1 MVADENRQ
9 KQGKYVEKKD
19 IFTFFVLS
27 PLILHIINEK
37 TTLLKEKEIS
47 FSPVCLLINIIQ
59 LFQSKIL
66 SYLAP
71 ASVPFNPIFL
81 LFFFIFLVY
90 ILLNNY
96 STVLRKKFK

>member
-9 KQGKYVEKKD
+9 KQGKNVEKKD
-19 IFTFFVLS
+19 MFTFFVLS
-27 PLILHIINEK
+27 LLILHIINEN
-37 TTLLKEKEIS
+37 TALLKEKEIS

-59 LFQSKIL
+59 SFQSKIL

-81 LFFFIFLVY
+81 LFSSFFLFTFY
-90 ILLNNY
+90 
-96 STVLRKKFK
+96 